1 MAPGGQGRAAGGQ
14 TVVDIALR
22 PPNAPQ
28 SQPGAF
34 PGHSRQAVL
43 PLEPE
48 VQLLPRLNP
57 TAPKERKGAL
67 QRKCLAILGRLQAGP
82 ACNTE
87 LLGVGGL
94 RYSARIAELRAA
106 GHVIHTDENKAT
118 GLVFYTL
125 ELP

>member
-1 MAPGGQGRAAGGQ
+1 MTLSGPA
-14 TVVDIALR
+14 
-22 PPNAPQ
+22 NAP
-28 SQPGAF
+28 SGQPGSF

-57 TAPKERKGAL
+57 TAPKERRGAL

-87 LLGVGGL
+87 LVEVGGL
-94 RYSARIAELRAA
+94 RFGARLAELRAA

-125 ELP
+125 EV

>member
-1 MAPGGQGRAAGGQ
+1 MVNIVSSPS
-14 TVVDIALR
+14 
-22 PPNAPQ
+22 NASQ
-28 SQPGAF
+28 SLPGAF

-43 PLEPE
+43 PLEPR

-57 TAPKERKGAL
+57 TAPKERRGAL

-87 LLGVGGL
+87 LVEVGGL
-94 RYSARIAELRAA
+94 RFGARLAELRAA
-106 GHVIHTDENKAT
+106 GHMIHTDENKAT

-125 ELP
+125 EIG